1 MKLLKKLRDKK
12 GLGLIEAVAS
22 NIIIALVIITT
33 MSIIINLRL
42 QSAIAEERYRAYQ
55 DINISREQMIDRLF
69 YVDALAAMEAALGR
83 PSVDGDTWI
92 LTDTAAQLS
101 CPLNFPCGYM
111 FDLNG
116 NDYNTKVTFLIESKS
131 LRLMQFTIDV
141 EYFTNRHLTVNGI
154 IYG

>member
-1 MKLLKKLRDKK
+1 MKLLRMLTDKK
-12 GLGLIEAVAS
+12 GMSLIEAVAS

-55 DINISREQMIDRLF
+55 DANLSREQIIDRLF
-69 YVDALAAMEAALGR
+69 YVDALAAIEVALGR
-83 PSVDGDTWI
+83 SSLDGDTWI
-92 LTDTAAQLS
+92 LTDTAAQAS

-116 NDYNTKVTFLIESKS
+116 NDYNSQITFVVASKTLRLIE
-131 LRLMQFTIDV
+131 FTIDV
-141 EYFTNRHLTVNGI
+141 EYFSNRHITVEGI